1 MDKTRN
7 NINRV
12 ITIGNVNYRLQ
23 KLVDKTASDIHHLIG
38 RKYRHQY
45 NTNADENKVR
55 LNRRK
60 HMALNA
66 FFGDKQSPREQL
78 KEVFE
83 LVKPVLS
90 LGVKQELQAI
100 LYDADDELFY
110 IPEVLKWKKQKN
122 KKEKKS
128 EQKLKGWKQ
137 NLIK

>member
-1 MDKTRN
+1 
-7 NINRV
+7 
-12 ITIGNVNYRLQ
+12 
-23 KLVDKTASDIHHLIG
+23 
-38 RKYRHQY
+38 
-45 NTNADENKVR
+45 
-55 LNRRK
+55 
-60 HMALNA
+60 
-66 FFGDKQSPREQL
+66 
-78 KEVFE
+78 
-83 LVKPVLS
+83 VLS